1 MNHLLNLSDASS
13 LADVF
18 KQLGDPTRLRIFLYL
33 CHTCDN
39 VQGLARVMEMSSPAV
54 SHHLRLLKSAKLI
67 ESHRQGKEMYYQ
79 ATNSEVTQAL
89 HHMIEDI
96 EEMTCPNEKD
106 AEAS

>member
-1 MNHLLNLSDASS
+1 
-13 LADVF
+13 
-18 KQLGDPTRLRIFLYL
+18 
-33 CHTCDN
+33 
-39 VQGLARVMEMSSPAV
+39 
-54 SHHLRLLKSAKLI
+54 
-67 ESHRQGKEMYYQ
+67 MYYQ